1 MTRGVRERT
10 NRMCAPIIV
19 PNISTG
25 ACSNRCDGGR
35 RLTARCSR
43 GGRMSAIA
51 SSVER
56 TVPWSSI
63 TPLGTPV
70 VPLV

>member
-1 MTRGVRERT
+1 
-10 NRMCAPIIV
+10 MCAPIIV
-19 PNISTG
+19 PNMSTG
-25 ACSNRCDGGR
+25 ACSNRWLGGS

-43 GGRMSAIA
+43 GGRILAIA
-51 SSVER
+51 SSVAR
-56 TVPWSSI
+56 TVPWRSI